1 MQKIDKEE
9 FKRKVQERIKN
20 KGSAKQKRNET
31 TKEKT
36 SKIKPS

>member
-1 MQKIDKEE
+1 MEKINIEE

-20 KGSAKQKRNET
+20 KGTAKQKRNET

-36 SKIKPS
+36 SKIKTS